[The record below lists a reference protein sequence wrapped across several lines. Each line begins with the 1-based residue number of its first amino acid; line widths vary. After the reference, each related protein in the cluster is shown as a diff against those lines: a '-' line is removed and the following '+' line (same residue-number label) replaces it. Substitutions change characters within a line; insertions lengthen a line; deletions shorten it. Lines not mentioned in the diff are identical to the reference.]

1 LGGEEED
8 GDGEELAGARE
19 ERVRLHRQLR
29 RPEPRRRPL
38 LRSSTAPTPSL
49 VPHGDEEAAAAT
61 GRSSAA
67 RSRARDGKQE
77 LRRPEPR
84 RRREPRCRPRRRR
97 PLLRGAEREK
107 RGKREREERGERQQG
122 FAGLIPASSGVL
134 PWQQRER
141 RRGEVQRWA

>member
-49 VPHGDEEAAAAT
+49 VPHGDEEAADAT

-77 LRRPEPR
+77 LRRPEP
-84 RRREPRCRPRRRR
+84 RRR